1 MASLLDTLKNNKWK
15 VAGVVAVIAA
25 VALFTTRADAA
36 DFDQAPLGVTQER
49 LLNSGDVE
57 PFYTYEN
64 FKFNDDATSRHNFG
78 VNVGVLDRFTV
89 GASTYYADASNNRV
103 GDVFVYGTA
112 RVGNLFGIAVV
123 PSVGLLIPNGFE
135 RGDPL
140 NQQVSA
146 GSYSL
151 QPALTLV
158 GDVGPLQVGAQYV
171 GVFRLDD
178 NPRGSQL
185 GDVNTVK
192 AWAAATVFNNVTL
205 YATGEAEFVGD
216 TTGTFRNSTLRFAD
230 GSESVLLG
238 AGARYRVAGF
248 EVAGEVLF
256 PVYEEFS
263 RASLNEQRVFR
274 LGVQRAF

>member
-1 MASLLDTLKNNKWK
+1 MANLLNTLKNNKWK
-15 VAGVVAVIAA
+15 VLGVVALV
-25 VALFTTRADAA
+25 VALSLWTTRSDAA
-36 DFDQAPLGVTQER
+36 ELDQAPLGVTQER
-49 LLNSGDVE
+49 LLGQWEVE

-64 FKFNDDATSRHNFG
+64 SKFSGDVTARHNFG
-78 VNVGVLDRFTV
+78 ALVGVLDNRLTV
-89 GASTYYADASNNRV
+89 GASTYYADVSNNRL
-103 GDVFVYGTA
+103 GDVFVFGTA
-112 RVGNLFGIAVV
+112 NVGNLFGVSVV

-135 RGDPL
+135 RGDPFG
-140 NQQVSA
+140 QQVSA

-151 QPALTLV
+151 QPALALV

-178 NPRGSQL
+178 NPNGRQL

-192 AWAAATVFNNVTL
+192 AWASATVLNNVTV

-216 TTGTFRNSTLRFAD
+216 TTNNRFQFAD

-238 AGARYRVAGF
+238 AGARVRVVGF

-263 RASLNEQRVFR
+263 RASVNEQRVFR

>member
-1 MASLLDTLKNNKWK
+1 MANLLNTLTNNKWK
-15 VAGVVAVIAA
+15 VFGVVALVIA
-25 VALFTTRADAA
+25 VALWTTNSDAA
-36 DFDQAPLGVTQER
+36 ELDQAPLGVTQER
-49 LLNSGDVE
+49 LLGQWEVE

-64 FKFNDDATSRHNFG
+64 SKFNGDATARHNFG
-78 VNVGVLDRFTV
+78 ALVGVLDNRLTV
-89 GASTYYADASNNRV
+89 GASTYYADVSNNRL
-103 GDVFVYGTA
+103 GDVFVFGTA
-112 RVGNLFGIAVV
+112 NVGNLFGVSVV

-135 RGDPL
+135 NGDPFG
-140 NQQVSA
+140 QQVSA

-151 QPALTLV
+151 QPALALV

-178 NPRGSQL
+178 NPRGRQL
-185 GDVNTVK
+185 GDVNTIK
-192 AWAAATVFNNVTL
+192 AWASATVFDNVTV

-216 TTGTFRNSTLRFAD
+216 TSNGNFQFAD
-230 GSESVLLG
+230 DSESVLLG
-238 AGARYRVAGF
+238 AGARARVYGF

-263 RASLNEQRVFR
+263 RASFNEQRVFR